1 MSEGL
6 SRRRLLA
13 AAAATTGATVAG
25 SLLPPSVQA
34 ALANPPRQGG
44 IRAIKHV
51 VLLMQENRSFD
62 HYFGTLR
69 GVRGF
74 GDRNAISTRSGDPV
88 FRQSGVLPFSIR
100 EAAAAKHENLE
111 YVASLDHSWAGGHQS
126 MAQGWHDG
134 WIDAKGAATMAYY
147 DRKDLPLHY
156 ELADTF
162 TICDA
167 YHCSV
172 PSSTSPNRN
181 YFVSG
186 YTGYEPDGVKRAI
199 SNDSYDED
207 NHSGYSWTT
216 YAERLEAAGKSWRVY
231 QEWDNY
237 QDNNLEFFV
246 RFKQIARKALA
257 DLGFKSLDRFYA
269 AVFAADSAGRRTLL
283 DGLAAGLQNL
293 DPAERRLYERALLRV
308 DPGTLAAAFRSDV
321 EHGTLPQVSY
331 IVPSA
336 ADSEHPSASSPAA
349 SATITYQILDALAS
363 NPEIWAQTAVF
374 ITYDENDGYFDHVPP
389 PLPGPEHADEYAG
402 DLPIGLGIRVP
413 MLVISPWS
421 VGGYVCSQTFDHTSM
436 TRFAE
441 TWLGVREPNISAWRR
456 TVSGDL
462 TSAFDFG
469 RAQRRPGITTPG
481 PVGPFTGRWL
491 PTPPADQKAPAQEP
505 GARRARPLPYQP
517 DASVRLDG
525 ARLRLSMTNAGAES
539 AHLTLYPYAGEFAV
553 PKHFDVKAAAT
564 DTVPVTGNAY
574 RLTLVGPNGFR
585 REFAGAVGGSA
596 DVSSRVDREGEAVE
610 IRLTNH
616 GRKPLTF
623 HVTPVAY
630 GGSARRVTVRGGESE
645 TVEWRA
651 DRSHGWYDVTIAV
664 AEEAGFHRR
673 LAGHLEN
680 GHESITG

>member
-1 MSEGL
+1 MPEGL
-6 SRRRLLA
+6 SRRRLLT
-13 AAAATTGATVAG
+13 AAAATTGATIAG

-44 IRAIKHV
+44 LRAIKHV

-62 HYFGTLR
+62 HYFGSLR

-74 GDRNAISTRSGDPV
+74 ADRNAISTRDATSV
-88 FRQSGVLPFSIR
+88 FSQSGVLPFSVR
-100 EAAAAKHENLE
+100 EAAAAGHKDVE
-111 YVASLDHSWAGGHQS
+111 YIASLDHSWAGGHRAW
-126 MAQGWHDG
+126 AQGWYDG

-172 PSSTSPNRN
+172 PTSTSPNRN

-186 YTGYEPDGVKRAI
+186 YTGYEPDGVKRAV

-207 NHSGYSWTT
+207 NHGGYSWTT
-216 YAERLEAAGKSWRVY
+216 YAERLQTAGKSWRVY

-237 QDNNLEFFV
+237 QDNNVEFFV

-257 DLGFKSLDRFYA
+257 DLGFRSLDRFYA
-269 AVFAADSAGRRTLL
+269 AVFAADEARRRTLL
-283 DGLAAGLQNL
+283 AGLEEGVKRL
-293 DPAERRLYERALLRV
+293 DAGDRSLYERALRRV

-321 EHGTLPQVSY
+321 EHGRLPQVSY

-349 SATITYQILDALAS
+349 SATITYQILDALAAD
-363 NPEIWAQTAVF
+363 PEVWAQTAVF

-389 PLPGPEHADEYAG
+389 PVPGPEHTDEYFDG
-402 DLPIGLGIRVP
+402 QPIGLGVRVP
-413 MLVISPWS
+413 MLVISPWT

-436 TRFAE
+436 TRFME
-441 TWLGVREPNISAWRR
+441 TWLGVREPNISGWRR
-456 TVSGDL
+456 TVCGDL
-462 TSAFDFG
+462 TAAFDFRG
-469 RAQRRPGITTPG
+469 TQPRPGLTRPG
-481 PVGPFTGRWL
+481 AAPPFTGRWL
-491 PTPPADQKAPAQEP
+491 PTPPANQKAPGQEP
-505 GARRARPLPYQP
+505 GPRRARPLPYQP
-517 DASVRLDG
+517 DGSVRLDG
-525 ARLRLSMTNAGAES
+525 ARLRLSMTNQGAES
-539 AHLTLYPYAGEFAV
+539 AHLTLYPYAGELAV
-553 PKHFDVKAAAT
+553 PKHFDVKGAAT
-564 DTVPVTGNAY
+564 DTFALAGGAY

-585 REFAGAVGGSA
+585 REFAGAAGGSA
-596 DVSSRVDREGEAVE
+596 EVESRVDREGEAVE
-610 IRLTNH
+610 IRLANH

-623 HVTPVAY
+623 RLTPIAY
-630 GGSARRVTVRGGESE
+630 GGRARGVTVASGRSE
-645 TVEWRA
+645 TLRWRA
-651 DRSHGWYDVTIAV
+651 DDSHGWYDVTIAV

>member
-1 MSEGL
+1 MSQGL

-34 ALANPPRQGG
+34 ALANPPREGG
-44 IRAIKHV
+44 LRAIKHV
-51 VLLMQENRSFD
+51 VLLMKENRSFD
-62 HYFGTLR
+62 HYFGALR

-74 GDRNAISTRSGDPV
+74 GDRNAINLRDGNSV

-100 EAAAAKHENLE
+100 EAAAANHESIE
-111 YVASLDHSWAGGHQS
+111 YVASLDHSWYGGHQA

-134 WIDAKGAATMAYY
+134 WIDAKGTATMAYY

-167 YHCSV
+167 YHCSA
-172 PSSTSPNRN
+172 PTSTSPNRN

-186 YTGYEPDGVKRAI
+186 YTGYEPDGVKRAVE
-199 SNDSYDED
+199 NDSYDED
-207 NHSGYSWTT
+207 NHGGYSWTT

-237 QDNNLEFFV
+237 QDNNVEFFV

-269 AVFAADSAGRRTLL
+269 AVFNADEAGRRKLL
-283 DGLAAGLQNL
+283 DGLAAGVQKLH
-293 DPAERRLYERALLRV
+293 PAERSLYERALRRV
-308 DPGTLAAAFRSDV
+308 DPGTLGAAFRSDV
-321 EHGTLPQVSY
+321 EHGRLPQVSY

-336 ADSEHPSASSPAA
+336 TDSEHPSASSPAA

-363 NPEIWAQTAVF
+363 NPEVWAQTAVF

-389 PLPGPEHADEYAG
+389 PLPGPEHADEHFDG
-402 DLPIGLGIRVP
+402 QPIGLGIRVP
-413 MLVISPWS
+413 MLVISPWT

-436 TRFAE
+436 TRFMA
-441 TWLGVREPNISAWRR
+441 TWIGVREPNISTWRR

-469 RAQRRPGITTPG
+469 RAQRRPGLTTPG
-481 PVGPFTGRWL
+481 PVPPFTGRWL

-505 GARRARPLPYQP
+505 GERRARPLPYQP
-517 DASVRLDG
+517 DASVRLNG
-525 ARLRLSMTNAGAES
+525 AKLQLSMTNTGAES
-539 AHLTLYPYAGEFAV
+539 AHLTLYPYAGELAV
-553 PKHFDVKAAAT
+553 PKHFDVKGAAT
-564 DTVPVTGNAY
+564 DTLPLTGGAY

-585 REFAGAVGGSA
+585 REFAGAVGGTA
-596 DVSSRVDREGEAVE
+596 AVSSGIDREGQVVE
-610 IRLTNH
+610 IRLANH
-616 GRKPLTF
+616 GRTRLTF
-623 HVTPVAY
+623 QVTPNAY
-630 GGSARRVTVRGGESE
+630 GGSARGVSVRPGHTE
-645 TVEWRA
+645 TLRWRT
-651 DRSHGWYDVTIAV
+651 DGSHGWYDLTITV
-664 AEEAGFHRR
+664 VEEAGFHRR